1 MNAAARATDRRPNVL
16 LGGMRHFEARNVEM
30 RLPRLVLFS
39 RDGNSGI
46 LPVDRTPPM
55 KLKFSFSNSKDRT
68 VSDDSESIQKQ
79 LADAQKEVQNAM
91 REFRSWGT
99 PYYEQAWLDAVE
111 KLKRLEAKIPKKRAH
126 SA

>member
-1 MNAAARATDRRPNVL
+1 
-16 LGGMRHFEARNVEM
+16 
-30 RLPRLVLFS
+30 
-39 RDGNSGI
+39 
-46 LPVDRTPPM
+46 M
-55 KLKFSFSNSKDRT
+55 KHLKFSFGKSNDRT

-111 KLKRLEAKIPKKRAH
+111 KVRRLEAKVPKQKAH